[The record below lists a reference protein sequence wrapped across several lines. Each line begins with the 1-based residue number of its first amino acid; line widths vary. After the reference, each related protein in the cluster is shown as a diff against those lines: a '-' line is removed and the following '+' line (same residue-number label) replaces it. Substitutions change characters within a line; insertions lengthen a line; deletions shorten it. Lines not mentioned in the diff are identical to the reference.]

1 MAVTGKN
8 DWSAEP
14 QPGGRGPAPGE
25 LALVQSFLNTRWD
38 VGLDHGE
45 VFVSADA
52 LAGWLSDRGLLADDR
67 RLTDEDVARCLAVR
81 EGLRAMAFVNGGHPP
96 DEGAIDAMRRASQA
110 ASLQLRIEP
119 DGPEFLVDLDA
130 GLDGA
135 IGAVYGVVAR
145 AMANGSWQRL
155 KACPGRHCGWVFY
168 DQSRN
173 QSARWCSTR
182 VCGAREKARAYYRR
196 KTGAP
201 SRARG

>member
-1 MAVTGKN
+1 MALTGE
-8 DWSAEP
+8 DDRSAEP
-14 QPGGRGPAPGE
+14 QPGGREPAPGE

-38 VGLDHGE
+38 LRRDNGE
-45 VFVSADA
+45 ILVSAEA
-52 LAGWLSDRGLLADDR
+52 LAGWLSDRRLLADDR

-81 EGLRAMAFVNGGHPP
+81 EGLRAIAFLNSGHPP
-96 DEGAIDAMRRASQA
+96 DEGAIDAMRRASEA

-135 IGAVYGVVAR
+135 IGAVYGIVAR

-196 KTGAP
+196 KTGA
-201 SRARG
+201 

>member
-1 MAVTGKN
+1 MALTGE
-8 DWSAEP
+8 DDRSAEP
-14 QPGGRGPAPGE
+14 QPGGREPAPGE

-38 VGLDHGE
+38 LRRDHGE
-45 VFVSADA
+45 ILVSAEA
-52 LAGWLSDRGLLADDR
+52 LTGWLSDRRLLADDR

-81 EGLRAMAFVNGGHPP
+81 EGLRAIAFLNSGHPP
-96 DEGAIDAMRRASQA
+96 DEGAIDAMRRASEA

-119 DGPEFLVDLDA
+119 DGPEFLVDLDT

-135 IGAVYGVVAR
+135 IGAVYGIVAR

-196 KTGAP
+196 KTGA
-201 SRARG
+201 